1 MPKVQHST
9 SAVTADGRNIHSVI
23 PMPGRLLVDYY
34 DWDLRLPHSVPLD
47 EVATGTVVSTSGT
60 ITSVARLSGGRV
72 MVVLSAEDGN
82 SAYVVLNADVVR
94 MTAPA
99 LYRGYRMNVRGPV
112 VRTIPSQ
119 PAGIEGLGVQVVNV

>member
-1 MPKVQHST
+1 MKDRTNTLPRASHPGHNV
-9 SAVTADGRNIHSVI
+9 HSVI

-34 DWDLRLPHSVPLD
+34 DWDLSLPYSVPLD
-47 EVATGTVVSTSGT
+47 EVATDTVVSTTGT
-60 ITSVARLSGGRV
+60 ITSVRRLAGGRV
-72 MVVLSAEDGN
+72 MVVLSAADGN

-119 PAGIEGLGVQVVNV
+119 PAGIEGLGVQVEVV